1 MDKDRFVTFQG
12 TEAGINT
19 LLKDGWRPDNI
30 GWDSILI
37 HPDGKFYVK
46 TENIKSTENGYTK
59 IWPTEGEYNGKRQ
72 TD

>member
-46 TENIKSTENGYTK
+46 TENIMSTKKPDPLCDNTV
-59 IWPTEGEYNGKRQ
+59 IWPTKQRKI
-72 TD
+72 